1 MFRYPYRTIT
11 LNSPPAPLALLN
23 VAVIGSD
30 DWATDIPALIDSG
43 ADMTVLPDQVVT
55 QLGLIPVEHLPA
67 AGYDGRITS
76 RPVFTVRL
84 VVRDFPPLEME
95 VMGGVAERYAIL
107 GRDVLNQ
114 FKVVL
119 DGPNQRVEISG

>member
-1 MFRYPYRTIT
+1 MFRYPYRPVT

-23 VAVIGSD
+23 VAAIGSD

-43 ADMTVLPDQVVT
+43 ADITVLPDQVVA

-67 AGYDGRITS
+67 TGSDGHTTQ

-84 VVRDFPPLEME
+84 VARDFPPVEIE

-107 GRDVLNQ
+107 GRDMLNR

-119 DGPNQRVEISG
+119 DGPNQRVEISD